1 MIGVNTV
8 KDIVFARLKLQEEG
22 PSYVHFS
29 DRLEDDFFKQ
39 LTAEKKVTRYHK
51 GFPRSEY
58 QKASH
63 ARNEALDCLV
73 YAIAAYVIL
82 NVNINALAAKVEKEA
97 NKKPIEVDRSVKKHP
112 ALARQTVRQG
122 GFVNSWR

>member
-1 MIGVNTV
+1 
-8 KDIVFARLKLQEEG
+8 
-22 PSYVHFS
+22 VHFS
-29 DRLEDDFFKQ
+29 DRLQDDFFKQ

-82 NVNINALAAKVEKEA
+82 NVNINALADRVEQESSR
-97 NKKPIEVDRSVKKHP
+97 KPPEVDSSVKKHP
-112 ALARQTVRQG
+112 ALARPKVRQG